1 MFLLIMNPKLTFKI
15 YLDKE
20 IDSSGN
26 EVLKRPN
33 VIFLAL
39 NEWMAIFIYFL
50 SPLGVLLISIL

>member
-1 MFLLIMNPKLTFKI
+1 MNPKLTFKI